1 MALKD
6 ANASGE
12 LRSFSFQEIWHPFL
26 DIFNQRSL
34 SRRYP
39 EVLRVDAKGNIQYL
53 QRYLGEL
60 STPLLHKDF
69 PLDSQRLHILIGSL
83 RYGPQELELVVD
95 Q

>member
-1 MALKD
+1 
-6 ANASGE
+6 
-12 LRSFSFQEIWHPFL
+12 
-26 DIFNQRSL
+26 
-34 SRRYP
+34 
-39 EVLRVDAKGNIQYL
+39 VDAKGNVQYL